1 MMSRIYP
8 SRLLAIFSII
18 FLFFSCKKSDVKQEL
33 LSNGLSIIATDGHVA
48 ISGYRSFVGEVSTVY
63 WLDGLKI
70 DATTFIKNI
79 PNGTFYRKA
88 IDDKSRINFE
98 YKNKSGAKESY
109 QMDQGSFLLDT
120 VMYYY
125 KNNVKVKMNSDSV
138 GVLRTMTMYN
148 DKPLFA
154 GMYGK
159 VSGNFGGSSLAISKP
174 FYWNGVSAPE
184 ELPLSSKG
192 IFKEVTTIFQ
202 GSANTVY
209 IGGNCGFPVYWKNKE
224 LVVLDERYGE
234 VLQITQSN
242 NDIYAVGL
250 INKHQSNS
258 TGHTACY
265 WKNGVLHELEDN
277 AQASG
282 IFINGEDVYVTG
294 STGDVPVNYKPCYW
308 KNGVRVNLPTS

>member
-8 SRLLAIFSII
+8 SRFLALFLILFLLI
-18 FLFFSCKKSDVKQEL
+18 SCKKSDDKQEH
-33 LSNGLSIIATDGHVA
+33 LSKGLSIIVNEGHVA
-48 ISGYRSFVGEVSTVY
+48 ISGYRSFVGEVSTIY
-63 WLDGLKI
+63 WLDGLKT
-70 DATTFIKNI
+70 DAATFIKNI

-88 IDDKSRINFE
+88 IDDKSRISFE

-109 QMDQGSFLLDT
+109 QMDQGSFLLDP

-138 GVLRTMTMYN
+138 GVLRTMAMYN

-159 VSGNFGGSSLAISKP
+159 LSENFGGSSLAIGKP

-184 ELPLSSKG
+184 ELPLPSKG
-192 IFKEVTTIFQ
+192 IFKEVTAIFQ
-202 GSANTVY
+202 GSPNTIY

-224 LVVLDERYGE
+224 LVVLDDRYGE

-282 IFINGEDVYVTG
+282 IYINGEDVYVTG
-294 STGDVPVNYKPCYW
+294 STGDVPVNYKPCFW
-308 KNGVRVNLPTS
+308 KNGVRIDLPK